1 MNREQGDA
9 PLAAGVDRGR
19 MFWTVSGDSPPHGF
33 PFPNLSAGLP
43 SSLSHPLQEFTWLT
57 GPWAPPAPS
66 LRPLDFLQELG
77 GWPLAWSSPTHP
89 SGFTLASLAQG
100 RLHLI
105 PPTRLHQVPQVWAL
119 GTTRYLSQ
127 CHFIS
132 CDTLMVSDSLQALWE
147 PSYCFALAS
156 QILTQNRNSRRTC

>member
-33 PFPNLSAGLP
+33 PFPSLSTGLL
-43 SSLSHPLQEFTWLT
+43 SSLSHPLCEFTWLT

-77 GWPLAWSSPTHP
+77 GWPLACSSPTHP
-89 SGFTLASLAQG
+89 SGFTEAPLARG

-105 PPTRLHQVPQVWAL
+105 PRPHQAPPSPPSMGSWDNKVPAPAV
-119 GTTRYLSQ
+119 
-127 CHFIS
+127 
-132 CDTLMVSDSLQALWE
+132 
-147 PSYCFALAS
+147 
-156 QILTQNRNSRRTC
+156 ILNHVIL